1 MLYRISLA
9 IIMAITNLGVF
20 AHEITGFVK
29 DSKSQEPLP
38 FSNIWVKGT
47 TRGTMSDTNGQFV
60 IKLSQNDTLCVS
72 TVGYQKWGIPA
83 KNITENPL
91 WFFWMKRFRN

>member
-1 MLYRISLA
+1 MLHKISLV

-20 AHEITGFVK
+20 AQEITGFVK
-29 DSKSQEPLP
+29 DRESQEPIP
-38 FSNIWVKGT
+38 FANIWIKGT

-72 TVGYQKWGIPA
+72 TIGYQKWEIPA
-83 KNITENPL
+83 KNIAENPFL
-91 WFFWMKRFRN
+91 VLMKE